1 MAEDF
6 SQALRIMSRKIDELR
21 AAVLLQAMGPERVV
35 EFAAFDTSI
44 RMHLPYAATDAVQR
58 IILLSNTFYETHQMA
73 AARRFISPGA
83 VIVDAGAN
91 IGNHTLFFGK
101 VCGASEVHAFEP
113 LRTIFAILERNVAL
127 NGLDNVRCHNTALG
141 AVAGRGSLTHF
152 PTQNIGASQFELA
165 GGTDYPVMP
174 LDALPLNRLDLLK
187 IDVESTQVTMLEGA
201 RETVRRH
208 RPLIWI
214 ELRANHGEFEPGDA
228 MLRSLGYR
236 QVQALSTVDFLY
248 APEP

>member
-1 MAEDF
+1 MD
-6 SQALRIMSRKIDELR
+6 DLR
-21 AAVLLQAMGPERVV
+21 AAVLLQAMGPERVL
-35 EFAAFDTSI
+35 EFAAFDTPI

-73 AARRFISPGA
+73 AARQLIRPGS

-91 IGNHTLFFGK
+91 IGNHTLFFAK

-113 LRTIFAILERNVAL
+113 LRTIFAILKQNVAL
-127 NGLDNVRCHNTALG
+127 NGLVNVHCHNMALG
-141 AVAGRGSLTHF
+141 AVAGRGSLAHF
-152 PTQNIGASQFELA
+152 PTQNIAASQFKLA

-174 LDALPLNRLDLLK
+174 LDALPLDRLDLLK
-187 IDVESTQVTMLEGA
+187 IDVEGTQVTMLEGA
-201 RETVRRH
+201 RETVQRH

-214 ELRANHGEFEPGDA
+214 ELRAKHGEFEPGDA

-236 QVQALSTVDFLY
+236 QLQALSTVDFLY